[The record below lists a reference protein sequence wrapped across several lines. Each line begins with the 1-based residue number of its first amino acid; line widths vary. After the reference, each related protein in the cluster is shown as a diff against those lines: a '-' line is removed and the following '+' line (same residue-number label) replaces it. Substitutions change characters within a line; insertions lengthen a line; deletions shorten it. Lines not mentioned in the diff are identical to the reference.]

1 MARIREFDRDDAL
14 GKAMA
19 VFWQKGYAATS
30 TSDLLEAMQIGRQSM
45 YDTFGDKHALYL
57 EALRRYNDTSVDE
70 LLRNLRRARGL
81 DAIDAMLMA
90 FAARPEQDNAKGC
103 MGVNAVCEFGDTDA
117 EVLAVRD
124 AASVTLNQAMEQA
137 LREAVAAGDLAADT
151 GIADALAFIHA
162 TLAGMKISAKAG
174 SNSNTLHAIA
184 RYAMAALRAR

>member
-1 MARIREFDRDDAL
+1 MPRIREFDRDDAL

-57 EALRRYNDTSVDE
+57 EALRHYNDTSVDE
-70 LLRNLRRARGL
+70 LLRNLRRATGL
-81 DAIDAMLMA
+81 DAIGAMLTA
-90 FAARPEQDNAKGC
+90 FAARPERDNAMGC
-103 MGVNAVCEFGDTDA
+103 MGVNAICEFGDTDA

-124 AASVTLNQAMEQA
+124 AASVTLNQALEQA
-137 LREAVAAGDLAADT
+137 LREAVAAGEMVADT
-151 GIADALAFIHA
+151 SIADALAFIHA

-174 SNSNTLHAIA
+174 SNGATLHAIA
-184 RYAMAALRAR
+184 RYAMTALRAR